1 MPFNE
6 RQDHSCFPCYHLQY
20 GSCKSSDRYS
30 SSSSSLALSLTHTV
44 QHSINTQSL
53 THLFGFRCIRPLA
66 VNFASESRDYFLLTE
81 QEAESL
87 STLRRLWELAMSSPD
102 LYSYLQLQSSR
113 PDSRRDPAASAPRQ
127 ISSREIQQFTETLF
141 TDIIPTV
148 DPGLRFLLFRFTA
161 QLGSK
166 WTRRLSQSIE
176 RSIKETI

>member
-20 GSCKSSDRYS
+20 GSCKSNDRYS
-30 SSSSSLALSLTHTV
+30 SSPLALSLS
-44 QHSINTQSL
+44 QIQSVHPSSKSGPTCL
-53 THLFGFRCIRPLA
+53 DFFNCTRPLA
-66 VNFASESRDYFLLTE
+66 VNFASESRDSFLLTE

-113 PDSRRDPAASAPRQ
+113 SDSRRDSAASVPRQ

-176 RSIKETI
+176 RSIKDRV